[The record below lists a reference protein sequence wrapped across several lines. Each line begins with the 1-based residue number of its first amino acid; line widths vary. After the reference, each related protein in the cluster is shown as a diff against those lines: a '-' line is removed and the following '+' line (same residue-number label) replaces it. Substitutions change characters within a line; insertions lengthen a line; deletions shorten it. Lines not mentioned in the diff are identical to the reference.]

1 MHESIL
7 IAVGGNSF
15 IKDPSH
21 STVPDQYL
29 AAWETSRYIADII
42 AEGRNVVITHGNG
55 PQVGFILRRS
65 ELSRHE
71 LHEVPLV
78 SCVADTQ
85 GALGYH
91 IQQTLSNE
99 LRKLNVAKP
108 VLSVVTQVLVDRSDP
123 SFSNPKKP
131 IGQFYGHQEARK
143 IVAERGWRMIED
155 ADRGWR
161 RVVPSPAPKEIVEIG
176 AIRKIFESGIVMIA
190 AGGGGIPVI
199 RKEDGSLEGIDAVID
214 KDLTSALLANLL
226 GIETMV
232 ISTSVP
238 NACLNF
244 GKPDEE
250 TIHEMNTGDARRYIK
265 EGHFKSGSM
274 LPKIEA
280 AINFLE
286 EGGKEAIITNP
297 PSIRDSLRG
306 KAGTRI
312 IKH

>member
-1 MHESIL
+1 MSKKIL
-7 IAVGGNSF
+7 IALGGNSF
-15 IKDPSH
+15 IKDAAH
-21 STVPDQYL
+21 STVRDQYL
-29 AAWETSRYIADII
+29 AVSETSRYIAEII

-85 GALGYH
+85 GALGFH
-91 IQQTLSNE
+91 IQQTLMNE
-99 LRKLNVAKP
+99 LRKLNVEKP
-108 VLSVVTQVLVDRSDP
+108 VLSIVTQVLVDRNDP

-131 IGQFYGHQEARK
+131 IGQFYGEQEAQK
-143 IVAERGWRMIED
+143 IMTERGWIMIED

-161 RVVPSPAPKEIVEIG
+161 RVVPSPAPKEIVEIE
-176 AIRKIFESGIVMIA
+176 AIRKIFDSGFVLIA
-190 AGGGGIPVI
+190 AGGGGIPVV
-199 RKEDGSLEGIDAVID
+199 RREDGSLEGIDAVID

-226 GIETMV
+226 GIKEMV

-238 NACLNF
+238 NVCLNF
-244 GKPDEE
+244 GKSDEKP
-250 TIHEMNTGDARRYIK
+250 IHEMNASEARLYIK

-280 AINFLE
+280 ALNFLE
-286 EGGKEAIITNP
+286 GGGEKVIITDP
-297 PSIRDSLRG
+297 PSIHAALEG
-306 KAGTRI
+306 KAGTHI
-312 IKH
+312 V